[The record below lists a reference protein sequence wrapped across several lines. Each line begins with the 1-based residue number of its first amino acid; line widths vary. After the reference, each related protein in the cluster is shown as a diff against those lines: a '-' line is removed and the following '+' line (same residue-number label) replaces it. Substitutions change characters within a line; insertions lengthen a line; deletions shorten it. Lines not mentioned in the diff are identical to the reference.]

1 MRWTREAVLVTVLS
15 AGVVATGAAVR
26 AQTAAPL
33 GCQADF
39 ATADRN
45 RDGQLDREEFHQRTV
60 EQFFLVDRGRKGF
73 LLVVEV
79 IGMTDET
86 FRKADVNRDGRLS
99 LQEFVNARYADFLAA
114 DRDQNGSLS
123 FEEVR
128 LYSRC

>member
-15 AGVVATGAAVR
+15 AGVLATGDAVH
-26 AQTAAPL
+26 AQTRAPV

-45 RDGQLDREEFHQRTV
+45 RDGRLDREEFHQRTV
-60 EQFFLVDRGRKGF
+60 EQFFLVDRSRRGY
-73 LLVVEV
+73 LLVAEV
-79 IGMTDET
+79 VGITDET
-86 FRKADVNRDGRLS
+86 FRKTDVNRDGRLS
-99 LQEFVNARYADFLAA
+99 LQEFVNARYVDFLAA
-114 DRDQNGSLS
+114 DRNQDGSLS